1 MPPLPFEDMDRPPT
15 LNATWLP
22 RAGRVQGAAGA
33 RRGGAQR
40 SPWTRP
46 STAASSRRVGG
57 RS

>member
-1 MPPLPFEDMDRPPT
+1 LPFDESDRPPLPS
-15 LNATWLP
+15 LALP
-22 RAGRVQGAAGA
+22 RGGRVQGAAGA

-46 STAASSRRVGG
+46 STAASRRLGG